1 VIIFVLPALLV
12 VGARGE
18 GVVVVEVEG
27 TGERGKGVQE
37 ALWQGERRMHVVTV
51 KICLE
56 TSKRLVCNQVLEK
69 CGLLDSPAKQTP

>member
-1 VIIFVLPALLV
+1 MIIFVLPALLV
-12 VGARGE
+12 VEARGE
-18 GVVVVEVEG
+18 GVVVEVEG
-27 TGERGKGVQE
+27 TGERGKGVLE

>member
-1 VIIFVLPALLV
+1 MASQACGGNPPLPRLLLSRVIIFVLPALLV
-12 VGARGE
+12 VGGRGK
-18 GVVVVEVEG
+18 GVVVVEVAG

-56 TSKRLVCNQVLEK
+56 TSK
-69 CGLLDSPAKQTP
+69 S